1 MECLCAPTWLALINY
16 ELRMNNEQT
25 NKTSKGE
32 IFASTATLCC
42 KEQARKRTVLC
53 LCPCTAALPALLCR
67 ARSYPSSS
75 HRVWP
80 VAGEPP
86 IPVFRPL
93 IFISGE
99 CTHSSVNALVVANF
113 TRLWADLGIG
123 LNIHLSRPC
132 FFGFFFEA

>member
-1 MECLCAPTWLALINY
+1 
-16 ELRMNNEQT
+16 MNKLTKHQREKSLPPLQPCVARNRPERGL
-25 NKTSKGE
+25 S
-32 IFASTATLCC
+32 FAS
-42 KEQARKRTVLC
+42 V
-53 LCPCTAALPALLCR
+53 PCTAALPALLCR

-75 HRVWP
+75 HQVWP

-132 FFGFFFEA
+132 FVLFCFVLRHSKIFRLNPGGPS